1 MNIKLIKKTILSAA
15 ITLSVTS
22 CATTGLNTQNSVINA
37 AGTAAV
43 DTATKD
49 NPLAGEAIRNATG
62 LGSSPEEKAKKSIL
76 GGLGL

>member
-1 MNIKLIKKTILSAA
+1 MNIKLITKITLSAA
-15 ITLSVTS
+15 ATLSITS
-22 CATTGLNTQNSVINA
+22 CATTGDAPGGIAKA

-43 DTATKD
+43 DAATKD

-62 LGSSPEEKAKKSIL
+62 LGTSPVEKAKTSLL

>member
-1 MNIKLIKKTILSAA
+1 MNIKLMKKIILSTAVA
-15 ITLSVTS
+15 LSVTS
-22 CATTGLNTQNSVINA
+22 CATTGQSTQNDVIKA

-43 DTATKD
+43 DAATKN

-62 LGSSPEEKAKKSIL
+62 LGTSPVEKAKTGLL